1 MPKEHP
7 QNYGLGRGYSLMI
20 RIPLRAM
27 LFATASMPFLAGGQA
42 QAAETPAASASD
54 VEIIVTA
61 RRIEE
66 RLQDVPISVTVVNQ
80 DQLNR
85 SNIVGADDLAK
96 IVPGLNVESRY
107 SSETNVFSIRGF
119 SQALRTTSTVG
130 TFFSEVVAPR
140 GGAGAF
146 PGGDGAGP
154 GSLFDLQNVQVL
166 KGPQG
171 TLFGRNTTG
180 GDVLLTPRK
189 PTNHFEGYVEGS
201 AGNYGMRRIQAVV
214 NAPLT
219 SWARVRLGVDHQVR
233 DGYIHNIS
241 GIGPRRFTDT
251 DYTALRG
258 SLVLDVTPDIENYT
272 IISYL
277 NSDHIGSQ
285 PQLYR
290 ANPFTT
296 FGPLAQPQIDRLNA
310 SGDPYQVEQTLSNP
324 RALTKQLQVINITKW
339 AATDNLTVKNILS
352 YASFEQHLNQSV
364 FGSNFSGQAYVAAVL
379 APAFLPL
386 SRGGNILSLSP
397 SIASRVST
405 AQAFN
410 GEGQNGND
418 QRSFTEELQLQGNA
432 VDGKLQYQ
440 AGLYFEHST
449 PGKPTNNES
458 ISVGALC
465 LVGPY
470 TGLAE
475 MRCLSNTGATVNKSI
490 STITYLSKA
499 AYAQATYAVTDQLKL
514 TAGIRITNDI
524 TNATNQSFQYNFVGP
539 NYLGAPG
546 TQLSIPLSAF
556 VAPTLG
562 VGAAACQAGNK
573 PFASTDPATN
583 CLVPS
588 SAGLHTSSTRPT
600 WTLNASYKPIDD
612 AMLYATYSR
621 GYRQGS
627 AAPAAIGAKTTF
639 DPETVD
645 NFEVGAKTSFHGMVP
660 GNFNIAGFYSKLKD
674 AQLLVGLNCTLLVC
688 PAGGSATSVFNAG
701 KAHSYGFDFD
711 GSLRPSKWFRLDFA
725 GTYIKSRVD
734 EINIDISPYI
744 ANFNNRLNPAAL
756 GDPLPLTPKFGG
768 NVSGTVTLPIPEHA
782 GKLQFTASYRYSS
795 SFSTA
800 ASDTNTS
807 NAAAILAALPPA
819 ATCQTIPSCVA
830 TTARANLIASTPV
843 DNASM
848 VSQLDLNLDWHDVG
862 GNPLD
867 ISLFASNVTNQVT
880 YTLIQPLFNSFGF
893 DLRYLGSPRTYGLR
907 ARVRFG
913 GQK

>member
-1 MPKEHP
+1 
-7 QNYGLGRGYSLMI
+7 MI
-20 RIPLRAM
+20 RVPLRAM
-27 LFATASMPFLAGGQA
+27 LFASVALPFLAGGQA
-42 QAAETPAASASD
+42 QAADAPAASASD

-66 RLQDVPISVTVVNQ
+66 RLQDVPISVAVVNQ
-80 DQLNR
+80 EQLNR
-85 SNIVGADDLAK
+85 ANIVGADDLAK
-96 IVPGLNVESRY
+96 IIPGLNVESRY

-180 GDVLLTPRK
+180 GDVLLTPKK
-189 PTNHFEGYVEGS
+189 PTNRFEGYVEGS
-201 AGNYGMRRIQAVV
+201 AGNYGMRRVQAVV

-241 GIGPRRFTDT
+241 GIGPRRFNDT

-258 SLVLDVTPDIENYT
+258 SLVLDVTPDVENYT

-296 FGPLAQPQIDRLNA
+296 FGRQAQPQIDRLNA

-324 RALTKQLQVINITKW
+324 RSLTKQFQVINITKW
-339 AATDNLTVKNILS
+339 AATDNLTVKNVIS

-364 FGSNFSGQAYVAAVL
+364 FGSNWSGTGIIPIPFAAGIT
-379 APAFLPL
+379 
-386 SRGGNILSLSP
+386 SRI
-397 SIASRVST
+397 ST

-432 VDGKLQYQ
+432 IDGKLQYQ

-449 PGKPTNNES
+449 PGNPTNNES
-458 ISVGALC
+458 ISVGAVC

-470 TGLAE
+470 TGLAD
-475 MRCLSNTGATVNKSI
+475 MRCLSGTGASVNKSI
-490 STITYLSKA
+490 STISYLSKA
-499 AYAQATYAVTDQLKL
+499 AYAQATYAVTEKLKL

-524 TNATNQSFQYNFVGP
+524 TNATNQSFAYFFNSAP
-539 NYLGAPG
+539 PLGATIP
-546 TQLSIPLSAF
+546 IPLSQF

-562 VGAAACQAGNK
+562 VGALACQAGNR
-573 PFASTDPATN
+573 PFASSDPATN

-660 GNFNIAGFYSKLKD
+660 GSFNIAGFYSKLKD

-734 EINIDISPYI
+734 QINIDISPYI
-744 ANFNNRLNPAAL
+744 ANFNNRLNPAAV

-800 ASDTNTS
+800 ASDTNTGA
-807 NAAAILAALPPA
+807 AAAILAALPPA
-819 ATCQTIPSCVA
+819 ATCQTIPSCV
-830 TTARANLIASTPV
+830 TAKANANLIAATPV